1 VSESNADQSSAKTMV
16 TVALKDV
23 KVTTTESEKRFDKSK
38 LARPE
43 SKNNSFHSEKLL
55 HFTRPE
61 GLMRS
66 LLHDNPDL
74 QKGFTSG
81 QSAGDARADP
91 FSLAAS
97 QHPRSNQLSN
107 FCFKLV

>member
-43 SKNNSFHSEKLL
+43 RKIIPFTLKNRYTL
-55 HFTRPE
+55 HGP
-61 GLMRS
+61 
-66 LLHDNPDL
+66 
-74 QKGFTSG
+74 KG
-81 QSAGDARADP
+81 
-91 FSLAAS
+91 
-97 QHPRSNQLSN
+97 
-107 FCFKLV
+107 